1 MNRRDAVFAAVYLE
15 TAATKLMARAAVLRE
30 GLEADA
36 RAEYEEQACAPTWRI
51 PDVATVSGS
60 VSRPGVS
67 VVNAESFARWVK
79 GRYPTEAVTTV
90 RPSWQRVFLAS
101 GVETVDG
108 DVIDRETGEVVP
120 GLQARGG
127 GEFRSISVKVT
138 PDAAALF
145 AEVAEDA
152 VRRMIAGSDLPAIA
166 ALEAADVAA

>member
-1 MNRRDAVFAAVYLE
+1 MNRRDAVFAAAYLE
-15 TAATKLMARAAVLRE
+15 QVAANLTARAALLRE

-36 RAEYEEQACAPTWRI
+36 RAEYEEQATAPTWRI

-67 VVNAESFARWVK
+67 VVSPDHFAQWVAN
-79 GRYPTEAVTTV
+79 RYPTEAVVSV
-90 RPSWQRVFLAS
+90 RPSWQRAFLAS

-108 DVIDRETGEVVP
+108 DVCDKKTGEIVP
-120 GLQARGG
+120 GLCPRAG
-127 GEFRSISVKVT
+127 GEFRSISIKVT

-145 AEVAEDA
+145 AKVAEHT
-152 VRRMIAGSDLPAIA
+152 VRQMIAGSDLPAVR